1 MYRITLALL
10 LLFIATVTITA
21 QQGVNYKALIKDDNN
36 AVVAN
41 RMVTVQFIIYKSV
54 GLTNNVYQET
64 HTPTTDANGIII
76 ISIGQGT
83 MGITGVFDGVDWA
96 SDAHFLNTQINTGSG
111 LVDMGTISFSAVP
124 YAFSAKTSEKVLGL
138 EASGIGTTSPD
149 ASSVLDVF
157 SESKGFLM
165 PRLTTVQRD
174 AITLPANGLM
184 IYNSTIND
192 GQINIGTSS
201 APRWVGIKEPDS
213 IIASVTEGDV
223 VSTSSTDDLLVPGMT
238 LSPSSGAY
246 LTLFNAMMFNDPVF
260 SSDQGV
266 SDVDTLYDD
275 LMAVG
280 GSVAHNIVFG
290 NDETLSPGV
299 YDAIGALSINGNLTR
314 DGDGDPN
321 SVFIIR
327 GTGAF
332 TTGANAVVNLINGAS
347 ANNIFWVSEGAM
359 STGAPTTIKGTLVA
373 HSTAI
378 ALGANTDLEG
388 RVFSTLGELTMGAGS
403 SLSLPSGVSSFD
415 LGVLSSFVMFTA
427 SGAIS
432 GCETCTITGD
442 AGTGLG
448 AVTALSG
455 IMGNVYPA
463 GTAALE
469 PSATTY
475 SIYQNGLEVLNSSRT
490 INLQSSVVNLQ
501 TMVTVASGDTIEIRW
516 KVDTGAATLNHRA
529 LSMIRSGN

>member
-1 MYRITLALL
+1 MNRIISALL
-10 LLFIATVTITA
+10 LLFTVTITA
-21 QQGVNYKALIKDDNN
+21 QQGVNYKALIKDDNS

-41 RMVTVQFIIYKSV
+41 TMVTVQFIIYKSV

-83 MGITGVFDGVDWA
+83 MGVTGVFDEVDWA

-138 EASGIGTTSPD
+138 EASGIGTTTPD
-149 ASSVLDVF
+149 ASSILDVF

-174 AITLPANGLM
+174 AITLPAQGLM

-192 GQINIGTSS
+192 GQINTGTSN
-201 APRWVGIKEPDS
+201 APSWVGIKEPDS

-238 LSPSSGAY
+238 ISPSSGTY
-246 LTLFNAMMFNDPVF
+246 LTLFNAMMFSDPTF
-260 SSDQGV
+260 SSDEGV
-266 SDVDTLYDD
+266 SDLSTLYQD

-280 GSVAHNIVFG
+280 GGVSHSIVFG
-290 NDETLSPGV
+290 NDEILSPGV
-299 YDAIGALSINGNLTR
+299 YDAVGALSVIGNLTM
-314 DGDGDPN
+314 DGGGDPN

-332 TTGANAVVNLINGAS
+332 TTGANTVVNLINGAS
-347 ANNIFWVSEGAM
+347 AINIFWVSEGAM
-359 STGAPTTIKGTLVA
+359 STGASTTMKGTLVA

-378 ALGANTDLEG
+378 ALGVNTDLEG
-388 RVFSTLGELTMGAGS
+388 RMFSTLGALTMGADS
-403 SLSLPSGVSSFD
+403 NLSLPLGVSSFD
-415 LGVLSSFVMFTA
+415 LGVLSSFVMFTS

-432 GCETCTITGD
+432 GCGTCTIIGD
-442 AGTGLG
+442 VGTGLG
-448 AVTALSG
+448 AVTAFSG
-455 IMGNVYPA
+455 ITGNVYPA
-463 GTAALE
+463 GTTALE
-469 PSATTY
+469 PNATTY
-475 SIYQNGLEVLNSSRT
+475 SVYQNGLEVLNSSRT
-490 INLQSSVVNLQ
+490 INLLSSVVNLQ
-501 TMVTVASGDTIEIRW
+501 TMVTVTSGDTIEIRW
-516 KVDTGAATLNHRA
+516 KVDTGEATLNHRA
-529 LSMIRSGN
+529 LSIIRSGN